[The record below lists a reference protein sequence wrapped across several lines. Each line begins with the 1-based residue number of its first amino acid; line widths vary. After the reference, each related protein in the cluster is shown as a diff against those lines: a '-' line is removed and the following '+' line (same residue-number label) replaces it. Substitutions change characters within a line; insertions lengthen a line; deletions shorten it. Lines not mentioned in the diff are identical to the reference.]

1 MLSTNLTIEQNII
14 ETTEMKE
21 EDLNKIEIKD
31 SSNPLDKDEIE
42 EFEES
47 KAKFRELWEKKREK
61 VRFI

>member
-61 VRFI
+61 VRLI